1 MGGLA
6 KSLVKVKNIIYNL
19 DTVRYG
25 KTVSDEAEFL
35 ERFDR
40 ITTAIKSI
48 PYVVGYCYTQVSDVQ
63 QEINGLLD
71 EKHGYKLEPEKI
83 REINCR
89 EVLPP
94 VCQTAAAVPDNT
106 Q

>member
-1 MGGLA
+1 MIISEYGGIA
-6 KSLVKVKNIIYNL
+6 FSGGEEGAWG
-19 DTVRYG
+19 YG

-63 QEINGLLD
+63 QEIQRGFWMKSMD
-71 EKHGYKLEPEKI
+71 
-83 REINCR
+83 INWNR
-89 EVLPP
+89 KN
-94 VCQTAAAVPDNT
+94 QRD
-106 Q
+106 